1 MFSFTSNQRKAILFF
16 FFRNEIYFSIY
27 KTSQDKKKKVIMLR
41 VSESVGKWAL
51 SYMGGG

>member
-16 FFRNEIYFSIY
+16 FLEMRFIFQFIRLAKI
-27 KTSQDKKKKVIMLR
+27 KKKVIMLR

>member
-16 FFRNEIYFSIY
+16 FLEMRFIFQFIRLAKI
-27 KTSQDKKKKVIMLR
+27 KKKKVIMLR
-41 VSESVGKWAL
+41 VSESVEKCSL